1 MIEKGEIF
9 FGFSAVIFRVH
20 CADHTYCTLRF
31 PLEAPAALIKRS
43 AADKLGLKQGD
54 LLLVEVKST
63 GERIIIPDR
72 RTCVAT
78 GLSLNGALFIS
89 PKEHLDALTPLQE
102 QMGPGV
108 MDGTGSFLE
117 SVSSQELAYWL
128 TVTDWEAFQC
138 IHPVSG
144 GSLQRDFAAKAPTW
158 SFAQILNVAFI
169 VMGFNHCYELLYKV
183 LEGESLSGQ
192 PMTGNLD
199 VFIRRTSELQ
209 YWAATEIC
217 LATNLSKRS
226 ALMRKFIKVAAYC
239 QEYGN
244 VNGALAIVSGLSTPA
259 ISRLNHTWEK
269 LPTRIRKVFG
279 ELEGLTDPSR
289 NHRRYRMYV
298 GTLKPPVIPYM
309 PILLKDMT
317 FSHEGNQTLLDSL
330 VNFEKMHLL
339 AQSLRM
345 MRACRA
351 RSWEIPPPPSTKSEA
366 EVRSY
371 VTSLHVIDCERIL
384 NQMSQR
390 VEPRR

>member
-1 MIEKGEIF
+1 MPHGAHPVRLFATDSSE
-9 FGFSAVIFRVH
+9 V
-20 CADHTYCTLRF
+20 
-31 PLEAPAALIKRS
+31 
-43 AADKLGLKQGD
+43 D
-54 LLLVEVKST
+54 LTNST
-63 GERIIIPDR
+63 CMRATDDGERIIIPDR

-89 PKEHLDALTPLQE
+89 PKEHLDALIFVAG

-138 IHPVSG
+138 IHP
-144 GSLQRDFAAKAPTW
+144 
-158 SFAQILNVAFI
+158 
-169 VMGFNHCYELLYKV
+169 YELLYKV

-209 YWAATEIC
+209 YWAATEILGSHEEVHQSGC
-217 LATNLSKRS
+217 LVSS
-226 ALMRKFIKVAAYC
+226 C